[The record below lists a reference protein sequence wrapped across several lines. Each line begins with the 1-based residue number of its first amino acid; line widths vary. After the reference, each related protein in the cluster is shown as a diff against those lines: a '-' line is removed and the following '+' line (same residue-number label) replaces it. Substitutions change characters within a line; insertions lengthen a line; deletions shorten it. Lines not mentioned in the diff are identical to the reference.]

1 MTTQQRHRVFTD
13 EQWEKIEPL
22 LPSNVGKRARPFEN
36 NRRIVEGIVYRY
48 RSGIAWRDL
57 PREHFGPWQTVWK
70 RHRRYAADGTWDRV
84 LAHVLSAA
92 DAAGDIDW
100 NISIDGTI
108 NRAHQH
114 ATNTTRPDQDT
125 GATSNYKNL
134 PESECEPAGHG
145 IGRSR
150 GGLTTKIHH
159 AVDGKGR
166 PLAVV
171 VTGGQRQD
179 GGILPQVLADIRVPR
194 VGGGRPRTCPGA
206 VLADRAYGYTSNRD
220 YLRSRGIRAVIP
232 EKKDQIAT
240 RKRRGSKGGR
250 PPAFDAGAYRNRNV
264 VEGSFAYVKQ
274 SRGLATRYDKLAITY
289 RAAVMISAI
298 LTWLRQ

>member
-1 MTTQQRHRVFTD
+1 M
-13 EQWEKIEPL
+13 EPL
-22 LPSNVGKRARPFEN
+22 LPSDVGKRARPYEN
-36 NRRIVEGIVYRY
+36 NRRIVEGNVYRY
-48 RSGIAWRDL
+48 RAGIAWRDL
-57 PREHFGPWQTVWK
+57 PREQFGPWQTVWK

-84 LAHVLSAA
+84 VAQVLSDA

-100 NISIDGTI
+100 NVSIDGTI

-134 PESECEPAGHG
+134 PDSECEPAGHS

-171 VTGGQRQD
+171 VTGGQRHD
-179 GGILPQVLADIRVPR
+179 GVILPQVMADIRVPR
-194 VGGGRPRTCPGA
+194 AGGGRPRTCPDA
-206 VLADRAYGYTSNRD
+206 VLADRAYESKGNRE
-220 YLRSRGIRAVIP
+220 YLRSRGIRAVIL
-232 EKKDQIAT
+232 EEKDQIAT
-240 RKRRGSKGGR
+240 RKKRGSKGGR
-250 PPAFDAGAYRNRNV
+250 PPAFDAGVSRRRDA
-264 VEGSFAYVKQ
+264 VERSFANVKQ
-274 SRGLATRYDKLAITY
+274 WRGLATRYDKLAITY
-289 RAAVMISAI
+289 RAAVVISAI
-298 LTWLRQ
+298 LTSLRH